1 VIENHTFRLA
11 AGTDDAAFRELDA
24 RVQQEIAYQQAGLVR
39 RTTARS
45 ADGEWLVSTIWQ
57 SAAHADAATAVL
69 DALRPHIDA
78 ATVRSMRYDEL
89 D

>member
-1 VIENHTFRLA
+1 MIENHTFRLA
-11 AGTDDAAFRELDA
+11 DGVDPAGFRELDA
-24 RVQQEIAYQQAGLVR
+24 RVQQEIAYQHAGIVR

-78 ATVRSMRYDEL
+78 ATLRSTRYDEL